1 MTLAYHLAARFQV
14 PFARKQ
20 HWLEAS
26 LMTRLREMTA
36 DMCAELALMPTG
48 NRATDEGFAGMGG
61 LN

>member
-1 MTLAYHLAARFQV
+1 V

-26 LMTRLREMTA
+26 LMTRLREMTS

-48 NRATDEGFAGMGG
+48 KRPTGEGFAGMGG